1 MQGAERNFEQEG
13 RQGVRLPCRGG
24 AGAGCQHVHL
34 RRRLFSLGRQD
45 QGSRDLP
52 STCSPQA
59 EGNCATTVVHIVL
72 VWQFQPHRRVVILA
86 GGVGRSPFPPWG
98 LGGLL
103 RRRRYSIR
111 PSRKLISKR
120 KSGGGGA
127 RCDRENVGGLLQ
139 PLGSM
144 TLDRAAL
151 WHTRGT
157 RTRLFRWVWGQPRQ
171 INGGRLLQTRF

>member
-1 MQGAERNFEQEG
+1 MNKISGYFQAKRTGMQEVERR
-13 RQGVRLPCRGG
+13 RQAGVAMQRRSRSS
-24 AGAGCQHVHL
+24 QHVHL

-52 STCSPQA
+52 STCSLQA

-72 VWQFQPHRRVVILA
+72 VVQLQFQPHRRVLLRAA
-86 GGVGRSPFPPWG
+86 GGVCRSPFPPWG

-120 KSGGGGA
+120 KA
-127 RCDRENVGGLLQ
+127 AAAAQDATERMLVG
-139 PLGSM
+139 SSN
-144 TLDRAAL
+144 
-151 WHTRGT
+151 H
-157 RTRLFRWVWGQPRQ
+157 WGQ
-171 INGGRLLQTRF
+171 